1 MGDRTEN
8 RRESMA
14 RLQYR
19 IGTASFQSESC
30 PTWESRSRQVLAIL
44 AAWGRDGWQVSRL
57 NVSGGIRVGARGF
70 CVLLERPFAEENRAP
85 RGLGSRRGRQ
95 LSAA

>member
-1 MGDRTEN
+1 MI
-8 RRESMA
+8 

-57 NVSGGIRVGARGF
+57 NVSAGIRVGARGF
-70 CVLLERPFAEENRAP
+70 CVLLERPLAEPGRA
-85 RGLGSRRGRQ
+85 RLRSGARRGRQ

>member
-1 MGDRTEN
+1 MP
-8 RRESMA
+8 

-19 IGTASFQSESC
+19 IGTASFQWESC

-44 AAWGRDGWQVSRL
+44 ADWGRDGWQVSRL
-57 NVSGGIRVGARGF
+57 NVSAGIRVGARGF
-70 CVLLERPFAEENRAP
+70 CILLERPLAEGRRAP
-85 RGLGSRRGRQ
+85 RHLRAGRGGRQ